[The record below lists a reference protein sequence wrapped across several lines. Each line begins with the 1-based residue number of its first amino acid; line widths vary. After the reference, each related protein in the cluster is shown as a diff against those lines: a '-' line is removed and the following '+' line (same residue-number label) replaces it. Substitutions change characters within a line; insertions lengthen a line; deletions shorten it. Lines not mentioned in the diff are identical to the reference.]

1 MARWEFVFPLERQ
14 SGTPLFQQIARGVA
28 DDIRRGRLR
37 PGDALPGTRSL
48 AEALGVQRLTVVAAF
63 DELIAEGWL
72 VPRAARGTFV
82 SNDLPDPKPRRFA
95 PRRATSNAI
104 GYDLLSAPEPELP
117 YEVPKGTLLFAPS
130 RPDVRLV
137 PGALIG
143 RAYRRS
149 VIRRG
154 GALLN
159 YAAPEGHPRL
169 REALAT
175 MLASTRGLAATA
187 ANICVTRGSQ
197 QAIFLVARSLVQPGD
212 VVVVEQLGYRP
223 AWEAIRSV
231 GAEIVGV
238 PVDGDGLSIDTLER
252 VLSDRKIRA
261 LYLTPHHQFPT
272 TVTLSAGRRMRLLDL
287 ARTRRFA
294 ILEDDYD
301 HEFHYDGRPVLPLAS
316 VDPGVVVYIG
326 SLSKVFAPA
335 LRVGYIVAPP
345 ALIERVAAHRVYVDT
360 QGDSVLEYALAELLE
375 DGEVQRHIRR
385 MRREYR
391 ARRDVLVEA
400 LREHL
405 RNEVSFDV
413 PAGGIALWLRARKGL
428 DVDAWTK
435 SAKLRGAIVAP
446 ASSFTLDGR
455 PRPFIRLGFASLN
468 PRELDE
474 GVRRMASA
482 VPVSAKS

>member
-1 MARWEFVFPLERQ
+1 MTRWEFVFPLERQ
-14 SGTPLFQQIARGVA
+14 SGTPLFQQIARGIA
-28 DDIRRGRLR
+28 RDIRRGRLR
-37 PGDALPGTRSL
+37 PGDPLPGTRTL
-48 AEALGVQRLTVVAAF
+48 AHALGVQRLTVVAAF

-72 VPRAARGTFV
+72 VTRAARGTFV
-82 SNDLPDPKPRRFA
+82 SNDLPDPKPRGFG
-95 PRRATSNAI
+95 PRRASSNTVA
-104 GYDLLSAPEPELP
+104 YDLLAAPEPELP

-143 RAYRRS
+143 RAYRRA
-149 VIRRG
+149 VAKRG
-154 GALLN
+154 GGLLT

-175 MLASTRGLAATA
+175 MLASTRGLAAAA
-187 ANICVTRGSQ
+187 ANVCVTRGSQ
-197 QAIFLVARSLVQPGD
+197 QAIFLVARALVRPGD

-231 GAEIVGV
+231 GAEIVGI
-238 PVDGDGLSIDTLER
+238 PVDGGGLRIDALESVLADRR
-252 VLSDRKIRA
+252 VRA
-261 LYLTPHHQFPT
+261 LYVTPHHQFPT

-287 ARTRRFA
+287 AREHRFT

-335 LRVGYIVAPP
+335 LRIGYIVAPP

-360 QGDSVLEYALAELLE
+360 QGDSVLEYAFAELLE

-391 ARRDVLVEA
+391 TRRDVLVEA
-400 LREHL
+400 LKESL
-405 RNEVSFDV
+405 RDEVSFDT
-413 PAGGIALWLRARKGL
+413 PAGGIALWIRARKGL
-428 DVDAWTK
+428 DVDAWAR
-435 SAKLRGAIVAP
+435 SAKAGGAMFAP

-468 PRELDE
+468 PRELEE
-474 GVRRMASA
+474 GVRRMAA
-482 VPVSAKS
+482 TVPVSAKS